1 MHTLLGRWQDSEG
14 QQYADEASESSPYDY
29 SHPCW
34 GAQLKGA
41 ELLRSRPCEPGF
53 VRGRQHMKNKFC
65 SFCSGSQAQLSLPAD
80 RVRGL
85 PLQLYDAFV
94 NMPGSGVW
102 TLAAVQAGGGNFRV
116 VNNTAACVSPRLIIF
131 EYPPAID
138 LPWAPLPAEWIEVCR
153 LPLCL
158 PLSPSLSLSLCSS
171 LRDSPLSLARPAPHA
186 SQPRPLPHSHLPH
199 SHLPPW
205 PGRSSQPDGEIKLFI
220 SKGTL
225 VPTAAATSKQ
235 MSEGEFLRSENL
247 RLQAEN
253 GAPLPA
259 RPAHA

>member
-1 MHTLLGRWQDSEG
+1 MNTLLGTRWQDNAG
-14 QQYADEASESSPYDY
+14 QQYADDTEPSPYDC

-34 GAQLKGA
+34 GAQLKGV
-41 ELLRSRPCEPGF
+41 ELLRMRPCEPGF

-65 SFCSGSQAQLSLPAD
+65 AFCSGQQAQLSLPAE

-102 TLAAVQAGGGNFRV
+102 TAAAVQAGGGNFRV
-116 VNNTAACVSPRLIIF
+116 VNNTAACVPPRLIIF

-138 LPWAPLPAEWIEVCR
+138 LPWAPLPAEWVEVSR
-153 LPLCL
+153 ATLA
-158 PLSPSLSLSLCSS
+158 LSLLSAETTRPPPSVALH
-171 LRDSPLSLARPAPHA
+171 RTRHSPARSAAHAPLH
-186 SQPRPLPHSHLPH
+186 
-199 SHLPPW
+199 
-205 PGRSSQPDGEIKLFI
+205 RSRILVAQPDGEIKLFI

-225 VPTAAATSKQ
+225 VPVAAATTKS

-253 GAPLPA
+253 GAPPLTRMRSH
-259 RPAHA
+259 RPA